1 MDAWPATNPFA
12 SVVAVGAMLPRVVL
26 PPPPPPPLLLLLPPQ
41 LTLVP
46 KATASTNVDRATTQR
61 WRTGNRS
68 KSNKKSARDAHTPA
82 ASQFG
87 VCGVGARGKVTLC
100 VGVVKSHCPA
110 HVCPGAA
117 NGGVAGGGA
126 VQKSRDGLYAGRTE
140 SSCGRRR
147 DGRGGIA
154 FCDVERN
161 YARIRA
167 RVIAPV
173 AAAARP
179 RILRDRGV
187 RSDRQKLRL
196 DPLEVPLRVQSK
208 AADGRP
214 RSGPRSRS
222 HYRSGATLP
231 VAVSSPDDAPMTSTR
246 TKFKSPY

>member
-100 VGVVKSHCPA
+100 VGVVKVTVPPMFAPELPTEGLPEVALSKKAVMVICWPDGI
-110 HVCPGAA
+110 VV
-117 NGGVAGGGA
+117 GGVVMA
-126 VQKSRDGLYAGRTE
+126 VAVLH
-140 SSCGRRR
+140 
-147 DGRGGIA
+147 
-154 FCDVERN
+154 F
-161 YARIRA
+161 
-167 RVIAPV
+167 
-173 AAAARP
+173 
-179 RILRDRGV
+179 
-187 RSDRQKLRL
+187 
-196 DPLEVPLRVQSK
+196 
-208 AADGRP
+208 
-214 RSGPRSRS
+214 
-222 HYRSGATLP
+222 ATLNETTLEFGL
-231 VAVSSPDDAPMTSTR
+231 AL
-246 TKFKSPY
+246 